1 MRVVVIS
8 DTHKDFF
15 RLRQIVEKHLKE
27 AAMFLILGD
36 SEKELD
42 TLLGIYPNLPFRYVR
57 GNCDLGSLSPI
68 EDVVDVGG
76 IRIFM
81 THGHHYDVK
90 VSMDKLLS
98 AAKAENCTVAL
109 YGHTHVKVTKYL
121 DGVHIMNP
129 GSPTEPRD
137 GQASYG
143 IIDIVDGQVLTFTV
157 NI

>member
-15 RLRQIVEKHLKE
+15 RLRQIVEKHMKE
-27 AAMFLILGD
+27 AVMFLILGD

-42 TLLGIYPNLPFRYVR
+42 DLLGIYPNLPFRYVR

-68 EDVVDVGG
+68 YDTVDVGG
-76 IRIFM
+76 VRIFM

-90 VSMDKLLS
+90 AGMEKLVA
-98 AAKAENCTVAL
+98 AAKEENCTVAL

-129 GSPTEPRD
+129 GSPAEPRD

-143 IIDIVDGQVLTFTV
+143 IIDIVNGQVLTFTV